1 MGCTQVKQPRSRNP
15 KPNTKKVKEFNNRKE
30 QSERTINSEP
40 TYHIKTD
47 DYKANP
53 PIPNEQPSQ
62 SSVSRDNNT
71 VTISS
76 NKDDTIDEGIDVKDK
91 TATIT
96 APVTITTQPAPQP
109 TETAEGETPSP
120 LERKGSVIR
129 NGVYYSESELSE
141 ETPWQP
147 KYWNPDRIGKWVEDT
162 EFPDGLKFQDV
173 CKIVIQNNMTVP
185 RPRANPQHQS
195 TINNNT
201 LSQSSPRSERTS

>member
-1 MGCTQVKQPRSRNP
+1 MGCTQGKHRSRN
-15 KPNTKKVKEFNNRKE
+15 TKRVNEYNKRQE
-30 QSERTINSEP
+30 QSERTVNSET

-53 PIPNEQPSQ
+53 PIPEPQPLSQ
-62 SSVSRDNNT
+62 STVSRDNNT

-76 NKDDTIDEGIDVKDK
+76 NRDDTLDEGIDVKDK
-91 TATIT
+91 ASTNTPT
-96 APVTITTQPAPQP
+96 APIETAPPQP
-109 TETAEGETPSP
+109 TTTQTEDPSSP
-120 LERKGSVIR
+120 MERKGSIIR

-147 KYWNPDRIGKWVEDT
+147 KYWHPDRIGKWVEDT
-162 EFPDGLKFQDV
+162 EFPDGLKYHDV

-195 TINNNT
+195 PINNAH
-201 LSQSSPRSERTS
+201 SSPRSERS